1 MSPIYLS
8 GSGVYT
14 PPYTLSNEELVASF
28 NQYVDIHNQQADNIL
43 THSSAEFI
51 EKASGIKQR
60 YVMDKKGIINPN
72 RMRPYYPKRPDTEM
86 SIQVEMALPAIH
98 QALEVAHQSA
108 KNIDVIICACASLQ
122 RSYPAMAI
130 EIQHYLGAQGYA
142 FDVNVACSSATF
154 AIDIAYHMLKTNGAK
169 TILVVNPELCSSH
182 LNFKDRDSH
191 FIFGDVATAVILERE
206 EVMSPHANSFEILN
220 TYLKTRFSNNIRNN
234 DGIINATEDP
244 SDTANIQFH
253 YFTQQGKKVFKEV
266 VPMVSEHIQHQVTT
280 QNFKPESI
288 KRLWLHQAN
297 INMNR
302 LIGEKFYN
310 RDITPLDAPTILDKY
325 ANTSSAGSIIA
336 FHQHHQDFKKNE
348 LGLICSFGAGYSVGS
363 VLVKKS

>member
-1 MSPIYLS
+1 MPQIYLT
-8 GSGVYT
+8 GSGVFT
-14 PPYTLSNEELVASF
+14 PPYAISNEDLVTSF
-28 NQYVDIHNQQADNIL
+28 NQYIDQHNQKTGESL

-51 EKASGIKQR
+51 EKASGIKSR
-60 YVMDKKGIINPN
+60 YVMEKAGILNPN
-72 RMRPYYPKRPDTEM
+72 RMRPFYPKRLDTEM
-86 SIQVEMALPAIH
+86 SIQAEMALPAIKE
-98 QALEVAHQSA
+98 ALAASKKTA

-122 RSYPAMAI
+122 RSYPAVAI
-130 EIQHYLGAQGYA
+130 EIQHYLGASGYA

-154 AIDIAYHMLKTNGAK
+154 AIDIAYHMLQTGSAN

-191 FIFGDVATAVILERE
+191 FIFGDVASAVILERK
-206 EVMSPHANSFEILN
+206 EVANQQADAFELLG
-220 TYLKTRFSNNIRNN
+220 TFLKTNFSNNIRNN

-244 SDTANIQFH
+244 EDTPNIQFH

-266 VPMVSEHIQHQVTT
+266 VPMVSEHIQTQVYNHHYTPD
-280 QNFKPESI
+280 KI

-302 LIGEKFYN
+302 LIAEKFYN
-310 RDITPLDAPTILDKY
+310 RDITPLEAPIILDTY

-336 FHQHHQDFKKNE
+336 FHQHHQDFKTGE
-348 LGLICSFGAGYSVGS
+348 LGLICSFGAGYSIGS
-363 VLVKKS
+363 VLVKKV

>member
-1 MSPIYLS
+1 MSHIYLT

-14 PPYTLSNEELVASF
+14 PPYALTNEELVSSF
-28 NQYVDIHNQQADNIL
+28 NQYVDLHNQQSDDKL
-43 THSSAEFI
+43 TYSSAEFI

-72 RMRPYYPKRPDTEM
+72 RMRPYYPKRPDTEI
-86 SIQVEMALPAIH
+86 SIQAEMALPAIH
-98 QALEVAHQSA
+98 QALDIAHQSA

-154 AIDIAYHMLKTNGAK
+154 AIDIAYHMLKSGGAK
-169 TILVVNPELCSSH
+169 TILVVNPEICSSH

-191 FIFGDVATAVILERE
+191 FIFGDVATAVILQRE
-206 EVMSPHANSFEILN
+206 EVASPHADRFEILS
-220 TYLKTRFSNNIRNN
+220 THLKTSFSNNIRNN

-244 SDTANIQFH
+244 NDIPNIQFH

-266 VPMVSEHIQHQVTT
+266 VPMVSEHIQMQIHHHHYQ
-280 QNFKPESI
+280 PENI

-297 INMNR
+297 SNMNR
-302 LIGEKFYN
+302 LIGEKFYG
-310 RDITPLDAPTILDKY
+310 RDVSTLDAPTILDKY

-336 FHQHHQDFKKNE
+336 FHQYHQDLKKDD

-363 VLVKKS
+363 ILVKKI